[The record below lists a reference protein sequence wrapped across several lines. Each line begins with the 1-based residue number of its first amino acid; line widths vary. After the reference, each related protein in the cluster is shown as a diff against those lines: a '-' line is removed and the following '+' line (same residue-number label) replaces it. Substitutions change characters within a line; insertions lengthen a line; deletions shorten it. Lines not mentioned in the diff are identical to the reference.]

1 MIDDT
6 TSELTARF
14 GEHDSTEENR
24 RVLWICRE
32 RHGRPVSFYTDK
44 ASLFRTAEKRR
55 RDRPGEQVDAV
66 EMPPTQIGRALREL
80 GIAWI
85 AAHSP
90 QAKGRVERSFATAQD
105 RLGKGLRVAGGET
118 LQQANRY
125 LEQEFPPW
133 WNQHLVVVA
142 ANATDAHRPLDCEHN
157 LAAILSSVETRQVGN
172 DYTLRIHRNQY
183 QISRASIRPGL
194 RGASVRIEKRLD
206 GSLAVA

>member
-1 MIDDT
+1 MGRWCRGTPASTIGWKGADPKLYLIPMIDDT

-80 GIAWI
+80 GIA
-85 AAHSP
+85 
-90 QAKGRVERSFATAQD
+90 
-105 RLGKGLRVAGGET
+105 
-118 LQQANRY
+118 
-125 LEQEFPPW
+125 
-133 WNQHLVVVA
+133 
-142 ANATDAHRPLDCEHN
+142 
-157 LAAILSSVETRQVGN
+157 
-172 DYTLRIHRNQY
+172 
-183 QISRASIRPGL
+183 
-194 RGASVRIEKRLD
+194 
-206 GSLAVA
+206 